1 MTVSNVNE
9 FKSHGSSTFHR
20 VLIATGRAKAAVT
33 AERDKLEIAAMLTAI
48 HGTAEGGVATMDHFV
63 HIFNNRITWMQCIKH
78 FFIMVCK
85 NFLKDVH
92 KTIMQEKA
100 KKRKKRNPHPSRMRG
115 RGVE

>member
-63 HIFNNRITWMQCIKH
+63 NISHLSWSGMESIFN
-78 FFIMVCK
+78 FFIIVRK
-85 NFLKDVH
+85 DFL
-92 KTIMQEKA
+92 
-100 KKRKKRNPHPSRMRG
+100 
-115 RGVE
+115 

>member
-20 VLIATGRAKAAVT
+20 VLITTGRAKAAVT

-63 HIFNNRITWMQCIKH
+63 HIFNNGITWMQCIKH

-100 KKRKKRNPHPSRMRG
+100 KKRNPHPSRMRG